1 MKILDLFFLT
11 LENLKNR
18 KSRVIFTILGVSVA
32 IGTILFLVSLGYG
45 LQKTLLQKIT
55 TEEALLTLDIF
66 SPATKIITLNEEN
79 LKKVSQLE
87 FVEKV
92 SEKTTYSGQAS
103 FLSLISET
111 NLNLVKPDFFSLE
124 GIFPQIGRIFDQKD
138 SQKIV
143 INSSLVKLFNLEV
156 KEALGKKIKILSLF
170 LKREGKT
177 ETLKIERDFEII
189 GVILEEGESQIYLK
203 KEDLPELEIKEYQL
217 AKVKIKDSQK
227 MREARK
233 ILVEMGFSVSALSDT
248 VEQANKIFRAIQIIL
263 GFFGV
268 IALIVATI
276 GLINTMTISLL
287 ERTNEIGIMQ
297 ALGASPQDVKKIF
310 LAESLVI
317 GFLGGV
323 GGIFLG
329 IFGAEVFNWGLNILA
344 KSLGGQAVELFYYP
358 LWFLLFIIFLSLF
371 VGLIGGLWPAQRAAK
386 LNPLEALRYK

>member
-1 MKILDLFFLT
+1 
-11 LENLKNR
+11 
-18 KSRVIFTILGVSVA
+18 
-32 IGTILFLVSLGYG
+32 
-45 LQKTLLQKIT
+45 
-55 TEEALLTLDIF
+55 
-66 SPATKIITLNEEN
+66 
-79 LKKVSQLE
+79 
-87 FVEKV
+87 
-92 SEKTTYSGQAS
+92 
-103 FLSLISET
+103 
-111 NLNLVKPDFFSLE
+111 
-124 GIFPQIGRIFDQKD
+124 
-138 SQKIV
+138 
-143 INSSLVKLFNLEV
+143 
-156 KEALGKKIKILSLF
+156 
-170 LKREGKT
+170 
-177 ETLKIERDFEII
+177 
-189 GVILEEGESQIYLK
+189 
-203 KEDLPELEIKEYQL
+203 
-217 AKVKIKDSQK
+217 